1 MTNDKCYQTMIDS
14 NWARDMVNNSSWL
27 VTVMDHCRY
36 WLCPKM
42 LLMIVRTKCGINNN
56 HYWWWILIKFTN
68 IDQNDD
74 DWMGTTMTTSGYLA
88 TIRVSNTISKIGC
101 ILAEIWLEFKH
112 WYFVDWNIYF
122 PRSTRKKQNIRN
134 VLSCKS
140 VRVK

>member
-1 MTNDKCYQTMIDS
+1 MESIMSQ
-14 NWARDMVNNSSWL
+14 
-27 VTVMDHCRY
+27 
-36 WLCPKM
+36 
-42 LLMIVRTKCGINNN
+42 INNN

-112 WYFVDWNIYF
+112 WYFVDSEIFISHVAPEKNKI
-122 PRSTRKKQNIRN
+122 
-134 VLSCKS
+134 
-140 VRVK
+140 